1 MSVHSPIPDHRVS
14 NLIFFLRKYISVS
27 AFFCIYS
34 KCHLIGHSV
43 RSILIEN
50 IQWTGEQKIHHKYK
64 IVLASSPFQAIMLPL
79 HLCSN
84 SQVITFNL
92 RSRIEKF
99 LPHFGKKCSTPL
111 FILHFNS
118 FILCFLI
125 RRFFSFLE
133 DRRKIKSIFSF
144 HH

>member
-14 NLIFFLRKYISVS
+14 NLIFFFLKKIHLSLSLCFLWQTSSDRPLCRSV
-27 AFFCIYS
+27 
-34 KCHLIGHSV
+34 
-43 RSILIEN
+43 LIEN
-50 IQWTGEQKIHHKYK
+50 VQWTGEQKIHHKYK
-64 IVLASSPFQAIMLPL
+64 IVSTSSPFQAIMLPL

-92 RSRIEKF
+92 GSRIAKS

-118 FILCFLI
+118 FIFCFLI
-125 RRFFSFLE
+125 RRFFSFME
-133 DRRKIKSIFSF
+133 GRRKIKSIFSF
-144 HH
+144 CH